1 LTYFGGIIDTVVLSQ
16 KLILVDTIANIIDT
30 VGIGKFPTLV
40 LKPGTENETLGIA
53 FLSKHSDTI
62 FYRCRTGT
70 VWDSPVVLYSG
81 AQFSLSVPR
90 MALDT
95 SDTVHI
101 TFAKKNIRGD
111 TLTLNYGKFSLTDP
125 AYLAVQPISRWT
137 PTNPSGSIDSL
148 GVAVV
153 IDFLKRPYL
162 AWIENNTIKYGIG
175 TPGGFFQKVL
185 SSTVSTK
192 RSVYASA
199 SLFNIEVGWT
209 DGDNLIRSY
218 WYAGDTA
225 DIFRDTVYS
234 GSEPKNAT
242 GKGSFVTFEQANDV
256 FVKLWDPVNRNWSSP
271 ETLSTDTLPAS
282 YPQIEAEQFID
293 STDTVYP
300 VRFVLWT
307 QMQEDS
313 LYELA
318 ANIKQYENTG
328 EYGITPYA
336 YLKMGKITPTPFTV
350 HRDGY
355 HSFGSEDYKKID
367 FGLDSL
373 VYLLPYL
380 EPDGKY
386 RIFTEFYFDTTAPNG
401 WKAGLTVNG
410 ITIRDSITIYP
421 GEPLRLTDFLPA
433 AIRGMGY
440 LRIKL
445 TNLQGI
451 YVPCSRIIV
460 TRFEE

>member
-1 LTYFGGIIDTVVLSQ
+1 
-16 KLILVDTIANIIDT
+16 
-30 VGIGKFPTLV
+30 
-40 LKPGTENETLGIA
+40 
-53 FLSKHSDTI
+53 
-62 FYRCRTGT
+62 
-70 VWDSPVVLYSG
+70 
-81 AQFSLSVPR
+81 
-90 MALDT
+90 
-95 SDTVHI
+95 
-101 TFAKKNIRGD
+101 
-111 TLTLNYGKFSLTDP
+111 
-125 AYLAVQPISRWT
+125 
-137 PTNPSGSIDSL
+137 
-148 GVAVV
+148 
-153 IDFLKRPYL
+153 
-162 AWIENNTIKYGIG
+162 
-175 TPGGFFQKVL
+175 
-185 SSTVSTK
+185 
-192 RSVYASA
+192 VYASA